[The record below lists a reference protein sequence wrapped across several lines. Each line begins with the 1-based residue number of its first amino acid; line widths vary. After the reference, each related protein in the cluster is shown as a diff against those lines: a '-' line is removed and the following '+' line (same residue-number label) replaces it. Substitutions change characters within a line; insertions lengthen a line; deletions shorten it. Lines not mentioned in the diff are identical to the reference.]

1 MHVQAK
7 TLRRAGAIGIVGL
20 LLCALAATSAQAASW
35 RGNAYG
41 KIVRSNRLVSGGT
54 TWHGDFWFKTN
65 RDGKISGHA
74 IVAYE
79 PNVDVSGL
87 TNAIG
92 YVKTTTGAALG
103 LLGPFG
109 TAASAAGLGQ
119 IVGASVSFDSAMAV
133 REGELAGVLHQGRL
147 NLRWKA
153 HPQGIPYDI
162 ALQLVSG
169 SERIGGG
176 RAALA
181 NPVQGD
187 AKPAGRRNFVY
198 ADETRSNADGVKEL
212 VGSYYVAHRAR

>member
-1 MHVQAK
+1 
-7 TLRRAGAIGIVGL
+7 
-20 LLCALAATSAQAASW
+20 
-35 RGNAYG
+35 
-41 KIVRSNRLVSGGT
+41 
-54 TWHGDFWFKTN
+54 
-65 RDGKISGHA
+65 
-74 IVAYE
+74 
-79 PNVDVSGL
+79 
-87 TNAIG
+87 
-92 YVKTTTGAALG
+92 
-103 LLGPFG
+103 
-109 TAASAAGLGQ
+109 
-119 IVGASVSFDSAMAV
+119 MAV

-181 NPVQGD
+181 NPFQGD